1 VAEHA
6 VGLTLALA
14 ALALVLLTVWAWP
27 RWQLRRA
34 LARPFPAAWESILQQ
49 HVPIVSRLPADLAG
63 QLRRLI
69 QHFVHAKQFVGCA
82 GQDIDD
88 TVRVTIAAQACLL
101 LLNRPSRVYPRLH
114 TILVYP
120 GAFAVPRRE
129 VDAAGVV
136 SEARQPLLGESW
148 EDGRVVLS
156 WDHVLDGA
164 RDGEEGQNVVLHEFA
179 HQLDSESGSNNGAP
193 FLGDPARYQRWA
205 EVLSRDFEQL
215 RSAAM
220 VRQPGVI
227 DHYGAHS
234 PAEFFAVATET
245 FFLRPWQMAERHAEL
260 YGELQGYFRVDP
272 RAWVPAPQPDPHEA
286 MAPAWGQAA
295 WPGYGMPYG
304 QWH

>member
-1 VAEHA
+1 MEVSLALL
-6 VGLTLALA
+6 GLALA
-14 ALALVLLTVWAWP
+14 LGGAWAWP

-34 LARPFPAAWESILQQ
+34 LAQPFPTAWERILQD
-49 HVPIVSRLPADLAG
+49 HVPIVTSLPAELAS

-69 QHFVHAKQFVGCA
+69 QHFVHTKSYVGCA
-82 GQDIDD
+82 GQEIDD
-88 TVRVTIAAQACLL
+88 TVRVAIAAQACLL
-101 LLNRPSRVYPRLH
+101 LLNRPTRVYPRLR

-156 WDHVLDGA
+156 WDHVLAGG
-164 RDGEEGQNVVLHEFA
+164 RDAEGGQNVVLHEFA
-179 HQLDSESGSNNGAP
+179 HQLDSESGGNNGAP
-193 FLGDPARYQRWA
+193 FLGDPARYRRWA

-215 RSAAM
+215 RAEAM

-245 FFLRPWQMAERHAEL
+245 FFLRPWDMAERHAEL
-260 YGELQGYFRVDP
+260 FGELHSYFRVDP
-272 RAWVPAPQPDPHEA
+272 RNWVPAPPAEAQPSFVPGGGAH
-286 MAPAWGQAA
+286 GL
-295 WPGYGMPYG
+295 WPGYGTAYG
-304 QWH
+304 QWQ